1 MTGLYTFFKDGG
13 IWMYPI
19 MIAQIVSFALIAE
32 RLMALYITR
41 SKNAR
46 TIVAG
51 MEEDIKRGE
60 LTRVL
65 SKADAYPMHPV
76 GLAAKV
82 GVQSVMNMSGREE
95 IQLKMEELVME
106 EASRVDK
113 RIGLLAMIANVATLL
128 GLLGTVVGL
137 IRSFTSISIADAA
150 QKASLLSAGISEAM
164 SATAYGLVVAVPALI
179 AYAILQ
185 SRANEL
191 TDDLNKAILRLYIFF
206 GFNIEPQVSAK
217 ISKKSL

>member
-1 MTGLYTFFKDGG
+1 MTALYNFFNAGG

-19 MIAQIVSFALIAE
+19 MLAQIVSFALIGE
-32 RLMALYITR
+32 RLMALYVSRT
-41 SKNAR
+41 KNAR
-46 TIVAG
+46 KIVSG

-65 SKADAYPMHPV
+65 TKADSISTHPV
-76 GLAAKV
+76 ALAAKV

-106 EASRVDK
+106 ESSRVEK

-128 GLLGTVVGL
+128 GLLGTIVGL
-137 IRSFTSISIADAA
+137 IRSFTSISVADAA
-150 QKASLLSAGISEAM
+150 QKAQILSAGISEAM

-185 SRANEL
+185 SRANDL

-206 GFNIEPQVSAK
+206 GFSIEPQQTKTAK
-217 ISKKSL
+217 K